1 MLYHYTTQ
9 SGILGIVESS
19 SIWATHALFLNDS
32 SEFSH
37 GLDFAKH
44 VAVSIFMED
53 DYLGAF
59 GWALRHGLEGID
71 GSDIYVS
78 SFSETP
84 NLLSQWRGYCP
95 DGSGFC
101 LGFNSESIQKYCQHG
116 SGLRFEKCIYRHE
129 EQVAKI
135 KALIDECFLK
145 FPQPG
150 ITREEYDAYSSKEQF
165 NFEIDYKI
173 RTSEG
178 VDTEQAN
185 EAVAWFCSEI
195 AKLAPLFKNEGFH
208 EEAEWRVIVESP
220 NQQTKFRAG
229 KSFLV
234 PYIEIDFLK
243 AQENYPLE
251 KIIVGPGSNQQRN
264 EESVKVLLKEKGLGE
279 VEIEC
284 SEIPYN
290 NW

>member
-19 SIWATHALFLNDS
+19 GIWATHALFLNDS

-44 VAVSIFMED
+44 VASSIFMED

-59 GWALRHGLEGID
+59 GWALRHGLEVID

-101 LGFNSESIQKYCQHG
+101 LGFNSELIKQFCKDNG
-116 SGLRFEKCIYRHE
+116 FRFEKCIYQHD
-129 EQVAKI
+129 EQVTKI
-135 KALIDECFLK
+135 KSLVDECFSK

-150 ITREEYDAYSSKEQF
+150 ITRDEYNAYSSKEQV

-178 VDTEQAN
+178 KDTAQAN
-185 EAVAWFCSEI
+185 KAVAWFCSEI
-195 AKLAPLFKNEGFH
+195 AELAPLFKNEGFH
-208 EEAEWRVIVESP
+208 EEAEWRVIVKSP
-220 NQQTKFRAG
+220 DQEKKFRAG
-229 KSFLV
+229 KSYLV
-234 PYIEIDFLK
+234 PYIEMDFLK
-243 AQENYPLE
+243 MLKVFPLE
-251 KIIVGPGSNQQRN
+251 NVIVGPGPNQQRN
-264 EESVKVLLKEKGLGE
+264 KESAEVLLKEKGLEE
-279 VEIEC
+279 VVIEQ